1 MDVVHTSDAP
11 EQLVTCATMFGFTI
25 LRPKERR
32 TMQVIDGFQRS
43 TCSRTTRRRK
53 WITFLLTASL
63 GFAPCQAKRN
73 FSNQAGNFTRNL
85 TSYLGE
91 LSAAPHV

>member
-53 WITFLLTASL
+53 WITFFILH
-63 GFAPCQAKRN
+63 F
-73 FSNQAGNFTRNL
+73 
-85 TSYLGE
+85 E
-91 LSAAPHV
+91 LRAVPG